1 MRAVTTSFRP
11 VGQAEFD
18 LIRDSAFQRFPPRL
32 PGQPYFYPVL
42 NVDYATQIAKEW
54 NTKDPQTGYAG
65 YVLRFQVDSEFLT
78 QYAVHQVGD
87 VTHLEYWILAAD
99 LAAFNEKIVGTIEV
113 IAEFHGLGG
122 A

>member
-1 MRAVTTSFRP
+1 
-11 VGQAEFD
+11 VGQAEFN

-32 PGQPYFYPVL
+32 PEQPYFYPVL

-54 NTKDPQTGYAG
+54 NTKDPQSGYAG

-87 VTHLEYWILAAD
+87 GTHLEYWILAAD